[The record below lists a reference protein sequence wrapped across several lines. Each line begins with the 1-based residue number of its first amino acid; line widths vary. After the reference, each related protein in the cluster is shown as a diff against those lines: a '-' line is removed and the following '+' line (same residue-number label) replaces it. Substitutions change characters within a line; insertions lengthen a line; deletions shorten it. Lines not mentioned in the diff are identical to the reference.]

1 MICLEGCLF
10 LSVYQFD
17 VHLELRQELR
27 RLWESQVDLHLK
39 GLNLQGKDV
48 SDCSELLSGVLLS
61 FVAR

>member
-10 LSVYQFD
+10 LSVYQVD
-17 VHLELRQELR
+17 VHLEHRQELW
-27 RLWESQVDLHLK
+27 RLRESQVDLHLK